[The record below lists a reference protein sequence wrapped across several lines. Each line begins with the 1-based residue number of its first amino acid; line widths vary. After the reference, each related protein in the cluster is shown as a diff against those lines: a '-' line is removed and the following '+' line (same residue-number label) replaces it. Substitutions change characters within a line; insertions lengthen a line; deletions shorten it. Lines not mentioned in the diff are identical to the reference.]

1 MDKLQKDYVNL
12 KKPGTK
18 DYICVIL
25 FIFDILRNAKRTPEG
40 QKVGKQLP
48 GQGMRGVTVTKEHK
62 GTFGSIK
69 NIRYHDCD
77 RSYVIVY
84 IC

>member
-25 FIFDILRNAKRTPEG
+25 FIFDILRNAKLTLEG
-40 QKVGKQLP
+40 
-48 GQGMRGVTVTKEHK
+48 
-62 GTFGSIK
+62 
-69 NIRYHDCD
+69 
-77 RSYVIVY
+77 
-84 IC
+84 